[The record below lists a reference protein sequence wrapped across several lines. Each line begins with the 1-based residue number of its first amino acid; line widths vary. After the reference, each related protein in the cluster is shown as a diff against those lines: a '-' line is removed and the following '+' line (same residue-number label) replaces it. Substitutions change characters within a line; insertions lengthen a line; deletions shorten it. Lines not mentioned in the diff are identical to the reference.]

1 MFKRANMWGQK
12 HGHSFTT
19 FPFCHPSQL
28 GSEGSKEGIW
38 KRDCTRHKHM
48 SVGSQSLEVCLVV
61 HSPGLAKVHYRANLS
76 NTVCLSRYLITCLK
90 KAKGFLEKA
99 GIQNRELS
107 VTQSGLWKTGPSGWS
122 SGNGLKAVF
131 FSRLR
136 VRNHP
141 SGKRPP

>member
-48 SVGSQSLEVCLVV
+48 SVGSQPLEVCLVV

-90 KAKGFLEKA
+90 KAKGTK
-99 GIQNRELS
+99 S
-107 VTQSGLWKTGPSGWS
+107 SKTGKCFR
-122 SGNGLKAVF
+122 SGNPKPRAFDNPEWPLEDRALRLELWQWLKGC
-131 FSRLR
+131 LLL
-136 VRNHP
+136 
-141 SGKRPP
+141 

>member
-1 MFKRANMWGQK
+1 
-12 HGHSFTT
+12 
-19 FPFCHPSQL
+19 
-28 GSEGSKEGIW
+28 
-38 KRDCTRHKHM
+38 M
-48 SVGSQSLEVCLVV
+48 SVGSQSLEICLVV

-90 KAKGFLEKA
+90 KAKGTSEFE
-99 GIQNRELS
+99 NREMFQEQESKTEHS
-107 VTQSGLWKTGPSGWS
+107 VSQRGLGKTGPSGWS

-141 SGKRPP
+141 SGKRSP